1 MSIMFYNRET
11 YFRDTTSSL
20 FKLITTSSI
29 LASLSSEHSWRHL
42 KLKYSANYEPRSWLT
57 LLRQLY
63 VHVYYVQ
70 KNVSVNI
77 TFMHFHQ
84 VSSYGNLMHKQL
96 LRSLESPSW
105 SFVCMYICTSSI
117 IRPAFVLKNWAC
129 IKASLYTS
137 YLL

>member
-29 LASLSSEHSWRHL
+29 LASLSSEHSWRH
-42 KLKYSANYEPRSWLT
+42 EPRSWLT